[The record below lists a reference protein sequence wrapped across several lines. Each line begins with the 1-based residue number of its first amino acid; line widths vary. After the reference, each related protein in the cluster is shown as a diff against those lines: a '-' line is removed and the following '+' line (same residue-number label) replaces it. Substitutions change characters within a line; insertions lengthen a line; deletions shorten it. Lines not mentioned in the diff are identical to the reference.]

1 MGRFG
6 LYLRLSIL
14 IGVQTVYT
22 EGDIRR
28 LTWQSRRGM
37 WELDLLFVPF
47 MENAFRGLEIE
58 DQERFVRLL
67 DCEDQDLFMWFMQR
81 QEPENPDY
89 ARIVKI
95 VLDYVRS
102 TKGSA

>member
-1 MGRFG
+1 MF
-6 LYLRLSIL
+6 
-14 IGVQTVYT
+14 T

-47 MENAFRGLEIE
+47 MENAFRDLPLE

-67 DCEDQDLFMWFMQR
+67 DCEDQELFMWFMQR
-81 QEPENPDY
+81 EEPTDPDQ
-89 ARIVKI
+89 ARIVKL
-95 VLDYVRS
+95 VLDYIRS
-102 TKGSA
+102 TKK